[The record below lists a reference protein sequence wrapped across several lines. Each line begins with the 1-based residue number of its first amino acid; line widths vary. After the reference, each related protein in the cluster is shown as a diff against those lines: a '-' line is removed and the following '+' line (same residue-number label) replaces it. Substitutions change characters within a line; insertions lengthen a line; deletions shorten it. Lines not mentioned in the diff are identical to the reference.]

1 MRQFATLTYF
11 FNTIT
16 IQLTKK
22 YLKLFKI
29 KGAAVILGIKL
40 SDVPK

>member
-16 IQLTKK
+16 IQLTKR
-22 YLKLFKI
+22 YLKIFKI
-29 KGAAVILGIKL
+29 KSAAAIGIKL
-40 SDVPK
+40 SDIPK